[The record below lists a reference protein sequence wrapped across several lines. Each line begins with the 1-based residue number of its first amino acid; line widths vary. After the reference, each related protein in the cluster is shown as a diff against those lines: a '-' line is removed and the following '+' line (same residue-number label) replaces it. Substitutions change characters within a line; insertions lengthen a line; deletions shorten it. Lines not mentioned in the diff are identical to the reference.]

1 MRFGSTSEFGSVDLL
16 GTLAVNAGVTH
27 LAAKK
32 ADFRTGIAI
41 KQKDENGRETK
52 AVPGYL
58 DYRFL
63 GGLAS
68 AVIAGTVGRR
78 NAMVSRA
85 GHDVASG
92 LLNSFVA
99 TETMRNAC
107 MQGAAGGSSV
117 APAAAQPQGGGNML
131 GVADDELA
139 GEYAVSGNYA
149 YGW

>member
-1 MRFGSTSEFGSVDLL
+1 MRFGSSSEFGNVDLL

-27 LAAKK
+27 MAAKK
-32 ADFRTGIAI
+32 ADFRVGIAI
-41 KQKDENGRETK
+41 KDK
-52 AVPGYL
+52 ANPTVKSVPGYL

-68 AVIAGTVGRR
+68 AVVAGTVGRR
-78 NAMVSRA
+78 NAMVSRV

-107 MQGAAGGSSV
+107 MQAGDSASAPQGAASQNV
-117 APAAAQPQGGGNML
+117 L
-131 GVADDELA
+131 GMADDELA
-139 GEYAVSGNYA
+139 GEHAVSGNYA

>member
-32 ADFRTGIAI
+32 ADFRYGIAI
-41 KQKDENGRETK
+41 KQKDENGREIK

-107 MQGAAGGSSV
+107 MKGAAMG
-117 APAAAQPQGGGNML
+117 APAAAQPQGAVNML
-131 GVADDELA
+131 GMADDELA
-139 GEYAVSGNYA
+139 GEHAVSGNYA

>member
-41 KQKDENGRETK
+41 KGKDGVK
-52 AVPGYL
+52 SVPGYL

-107 MQGAAGGSSV
+107 MQGAAGG
-117 APAAAQPQGGGNML
+117 APAAAQPQGAGNML

-139 GEYAVSGNYA
+139 GEHAVSGNYA